1 MEYKN
6 VASQILEKI
15 GGESNVEQASH
26 CMTRLRL
33 RLVDNSK
40 IDREGIKKIKGVVGL
55 AESNGQYQVI
65 IGADVENVYK
75 AFMALGTFGRV
86 EKSTSEPKKKEKLT
100 VKKVLGKGIEF
111 TAGCVSPVL
120 PVIIAAG
127 LIQAVISVLTTFLGV
142 DAEGNT
148 IQFLNG
154 IGSAGF
160 YFLPIMIGFSGAK
173 RVGCNPY
180 MGAFLGSILVLPSIS
195 ELVSAGGMS
204 VFGIPIYAASYSSTV
219 FPMVLSIV
227 SLKLG
232 EWIGDKI
239 CPKFI
244 KTMGKPLIS
253 ILISAPL
260 TMCLLA
266 PMGAILGNVIS
277 AFVQWLSNGPAFLM
291 LGIIGVLNPFIV
303 VTGMNV
309 GLIPIAINNISTL
322 GYDIVL
328 TVSGLGSNI
337 AAGGA
342 AIGVASKTKNSELR
356 EMALTTGTTA
366 LFGITEPV
374 TYAVNLPLK
383 KPLIAQAI
391 GGGIAGIYAGLV
403 GLKCYGICAPGICAL
418 PLYFSG
424 GTSNVVNFFITGVI
438 AFVVAF
444 ISARLLGWEEPE
456 SDEAATLDSINLQNC
471 IASPITGTVKHV
483 SECQDKVFSEKT
495 LGDGVVIEPKEGKVF
510 SPCDGVISNFF
521 ETKHAIGI
529 TADNGAEVLIHVG
542 MDTVTLNGEGF
553 KAHAATGD
561 RVKGGQL
568 LLEFDMNL
576 IQSKGLS
583 VCTPVVV
590 VNAEDYPDFRIHT
603 GNVKQGESLITLHT
617 EA

>member
-1 MEYKN
+1 MDYKN

-15 GGESNVEQASH
+15 GGESNVEQVSH

-33 RLVDNSK
+33 RLVDDSK
-40 IDREGIKKIKGVVGL
+40 IDKEGVKKIKGVVGL
-55 AESNGQYQVI
+55 AESNGQHQVI

-75 AFMALGTFGRV
+75 AFLALGTFDGV
-86 EKSTSEPKKKEKLT
+86 EKSTPKTQQKEKWT
-100 VKKVLGKGIEF
+100 IKKALGKGIEF
-111 TAGCVSPVL
+111 TAGCVSPAL

-127 LIQAVISVLTTFLGV
+127 LIQAVISVLTTFAGV
-142 DAEGNT
+142 NAEGNT

-160 YFLPIMIGFSGAK
+160 YFLPILIGFSGAK

-180 MGAFLGSILVLPSIS
+180 MGAFLGSILVLPSMS

-227 SLKLG
+227 SLKIG
-232 EWIGDKI
+232 EWVGDKI

-266 PMGAILGNVIS
+266 PMGAILGNLIS

-303 VTGMNV
+303 ITGMNV

-342 AIGVASKTKNSELR
+342 AIGVASKTKNNELR
-356 EMALTTGTTA
+356 EIALTAGTTA

-383 KPLIAQAI
+383 RPLIAQAI

-418 PLYFSG
+418 PLYFNG

-444 ISARLLGWEEPE
+444 ISARLLGWEDPVSEE
-456 SDEAATLDSINLQNC
+456 ETIVSDSINMQNN
-471 IASPITGTVKHV
+471 IVSPITGIVKPV
-483 SECQDKVFSEKT
+483 SECQDQVFAGKT
-495 LGDGVVIEPKEGKVF
+495 LGDGVVIEPDEGKVF
-510 SPCDGVISNFF
+510 SPCDGVISSFF

-529 TADNGAEVLIHVG
+529 TADNGAEILIHVG

-553 KAHAATGD
+553 QAHANTND
-561 RVKGGQL
+561 RIKAGQL
-568 LLEFDMNL
+568 LLEFDKKL

-590 VNAEDYPDFRIHT
+590 ANAENYPDFQIHT
-603 GNVKQGESLITLHT
+603 GNLKQGECLITL
-617 EA
+617 